1 MLNTFNI
8 YSELKTVLDDAAA
21 RKFAHLLGEMCE
33 EIQNT
38 VRKEDFSE
46 LKGVMKE
53 LAQAQKRTENRMEEL
68 AQAQKRTENRME
80 ELAEAQKR
88 TENRMEEL
96 TEAQKRTENRME
108 ELAEAQKRTE
118 IRVGELTEAQKRTE
132 IRVEELTEAQ
142 KRTESRVDELAV
154 SLKEL
159 AEAQKRTEKSL
170 KHLAD
175 EHTETRKQLGG
186 IANTVG
192 YRLEDLAYKYLPGL
206 LQRDHRINLKE
217 RLIRKY
223 LRDNKGRDLEINIL
237 GEGIRDGRSLMIVGE
252 SKSQLSKNDVDRFVK
267 KRLLK
272 LEGIF
277 PDIFPV
283 LVTYMISQPDAEE
296 YAKEKGIAVYY
307 SYDFV

>member
-1 MLNTFNI
+1 MMLNTFNI

-21 RKFAHLLGEMCE
+21 RKLAHLLGEMCE

-68 AQAQKRTENRME
+68 A
-80 ELAEAQKR
+80 
-88 TENRMEEL
+88 
-96 TEAQKRTENRME
+96 
-108 ELAEAQKRTE
+108 EAQKRTE
-118 IRVGELTEAQKRTE
+118 IRVGELAEAQKRTE

-142 KRTESRVDELAV
+142 KRTEIRVGELAEAQKRTEIRV
-154 SLKEL
+154 EEL
-159 AEAQKRTEKSL
+159 AEAQKRTEIRVGELTEAQKRTEKSL

-192 YRLEDLAYKYLPGL
+192 YRLEDLTYKYLPGL

-223 LRDNKGRDLEINIL
+223 LKDNKGRDLEINIL

-296 YAKEKGIAVYY
+296 YAKGKGIAVYY
-307 SYDFV
+307 SYDLA